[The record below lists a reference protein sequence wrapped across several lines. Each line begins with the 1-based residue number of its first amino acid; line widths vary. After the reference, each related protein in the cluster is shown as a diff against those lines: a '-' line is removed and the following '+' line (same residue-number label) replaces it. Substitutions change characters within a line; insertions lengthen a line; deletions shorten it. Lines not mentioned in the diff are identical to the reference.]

1 MDKKILNSNIS
12 AELEKRLS
20 ILVNNHLEQQ
30 KKYNANSAMHKIK
43 SNIASLSLS
52 TVEGAASV
60 LGLGVGIIGIMVAI
74 PYGGNLIQSNFPELG
89 RTGYYASALLA
100 AGAFIGIGALYN
112 NVYNTIKDRAGIL
125 SLEDKLSS
133 DILKIEKELKVS
145 FKKEDLDNIFDIL
158 DNENPK
164 NIVIKAVSNAKIRN
178 R

>member
-30 KKYNANSAMHKIK
+30 KQYNDKSTMHKIK
-43 SNIASLSLS
+43 YNIASLSLS
-52 TVEGAASV
+52 TVEGATSI
-60 LGLGVGIIGIMVAI
+60 LGLGVGIVGIMVAI
-74 PYGGNLIQSNFPELG
+74 PYGGNLFQSNFPELG

-100 AGAFIGIGALYN
+100 AGVFVGIGALYN
-112 NVYNTIKDRAGIL
+112 TVYNTIKDQTGIL
-125 SLEDKLSS
+125 SLDDKLSS
-133 DILKIEKELKVS
+133 DIFKVEKELKVS
-145 FKKEDLDNIFDIL
+145 LKKEDLDKIFNIL
-158 DNENPK
+158 DNENSK